1 MAARDL
7 PQAMSTR
14 QSHPANPISFADDIV
29 VPAVKRLPHTPLLLA
44 LGLALLLAAWL
55 ALASGPLPLSA
66 SKILAALGLPLDAG
80 LQDYEAATVQQLR
93 LPRLVLALLVGSAL
107 ACAGATMQG
116 LFRNP
121 LAEPGL
127 AGISGGAAL
136 GAVGVIVL
144 GTSLP
149 ALASESASLALLP
162 LAAFF
167 GGSLAALLV
176 AGLARVDGHTRIGT
190 LLLGGL
196 AVNAVTG
203 AGIGFLAQ
211 LADDL
216 ALRTAM
222 FWMFGSLG
230 KAGWAEIAV
239 AAPLLVVSVALM
251 IRDARALDALLLGE
265 AEAGHLGV
273 DVEALKRRLLLLV
286 VLSVSVAVAVSGIIG
301 FIGLVTPHLVRL
313 WAGPGHRF
321 LLQASALLGA
331 LLLTLADVLARTL
344 LAPSEL
350 AIGVITTLIGG
361 PFFLVLLLGLRRRA
375 ELL

>member
-1 MAARDL
+1 
-7 PQAMSTR
+7 MSD
-14 QSHPANPISFADDIV
+14 AIV

-55 ALASGPLPLSA
+55 ALSSGPLPLSA
-66 SKILAALGLPLDAG
+66 SKILAALGLPLDTG
-80 LQDYEAATVQQLR
+80 LQDYEAATVLQLR

-107 ACAGATMQG
+107 ATAGASMQG

-136 GAVGVIVL
+136 GAVSVMVL
-144 GTSLP
+144 
-149 ALASESASLALLP
+149 
-162 LAAFF
+162 
-167 GGSLAALLV
+167 GGSLPLLSGNTALVTLPVAAFLGGSLSALLV
-176 AGLARVDGHTRIGT
+176 AGLARIDGHTRIGT
-190 LLLGGL
+190 LLLG
-196 AVNAVTG
+196 AV
-203 AGIGFLAQ
+203 L
-211 LADDL
+211 
-216 ALRTAM
+216 
-222 FWMFGSLG
+222 
-230 KAGWAEIAV
+230 
-239 AAPLLVVSVALM
+239 LM

-273 DVEALKRRLLLLV
+273 DVERLKRRLLLLV
-286 VLSVSVAVAVSGIIG
+286 VLSTAVAVAVSGIIG
-301 FIGLVTPHLVRL
+301 FVGLVTPHLIRL

-321 LLQASALLGA
+321 LLPASALFGA

-344 LAPSEL
+344 LAPAEL

-361 PFFLVLLLGLRRRA
+361 PFFLFLLLGLRRRA

>member
-1 MAARDL
+1 M
-7 PQAMSTR
+7 
-14 QSHPANPISFADDIV
+14 
-29 VPAVKRLPHTPLLLA
+29 KRLPHTPLLLA

-55 ALASGPLPLSA
+55 ALANGPLPLST

-80 LQDYEAATVQQLR
+80 LQDYEAATVLQLR

-107 ACAGATMQG
+107 ACAGASMQG

-136 GAVGVIVL
+136 GAVSVMVL
-144 GTSLP
+144 GGSLP
-149 ALASESASLALLP
+149 LLTDGTALVTLP
-162 LAAFF
+162 MAAFL

-176 AGLARVDGHTRIGT
+176 AGLARIDGHTRIGT

-230 KAGWAEIAV
+230 KAGWSEIAV
-239 AAPLLVVSVALM
+239 AAPLLLGAVLLM
-251 IRDARALDALLLGE
+251 LRDARALDALLLGE
-265 AEAGHLGV
+265 AEAGHLGI
-273 DVEALKRRLLLLV
+273 DVERLKRRLLLLV
-286 VLSVSVAVAVSGIIG
+286 VLSTSVAVAVSGIIG
-301 FIGLVTPHLVRL
+301 FVGLVTPHLIRL

-321 LLQASALLGA
+321 LLPASALFGA

-344 LAPSEL
+344 LAPAEL

-361 PFFLVLLLGLRRRA
+361 PFFLFLLLGLRRRA

>member
-1 MAARDL
+1 MADVDIWIQKL
-7 PQAMSTR
+7 PDNG
-14 QSHPANPISFADDIV
+14 NPISFADARAV
-29 VPAVKRLPHTPLLLA
+29 LAVKRLSTFPLLLA
-44 LGLALLLAAWL
+44 LGLGLLVAAWL
-55 ALASGPLPLSA
+55 ALSSGPLPLSA
-66 SKILAALGLPLDAG
+66 PKILAALGLPLDAD
-80 LQDYEAATVQQLR
+80 LQDYESATVLQLR
-93 LPRLVLALLVGSAL
+93 LPRLMLALLVGSAL

-144 GTSLP
+144 GASLP
-149 ALASESASLALLP
+149 VLATERANLAVLP
-162 LAAFF
+162 LAAFL

-230 KAGWAEIAV
+230 KAGWSEIAI
-239 AAPLLVVSVALM
+239 AAPLLIGSVTLM

-301 FIGLVTPHLVRL
+301 FIGLVTPHLIRI

-321 LLQASALLGA
+321 LLPASALLGA
-331 LLLTLADVLARTL
+331 LLLTLADVLARVL
-344 LAPSEL
+344 LAPAEL
-350 AIGVITTLIGG
+350 AIGVLTTLIGG

>member
-1 MAARDL
+1 M
-7 PQAMSTR
+7 
-14 QSHPANPISFADDIV
+14 
-29 VPAVKRLPHTPLLLA
+29 KRLPPLPLLLA
-44 LGLALLLAAWL
+44 LGLALLLSAWL
-55 ALASGPLPLSA
+55 ALASGPLPLGTA
-66 SKILAALGLPLDAG
+66 KILAALGLPLDAG
-80 LQDYEAATVQQLR
+80 LQEYEAATVLQLR

-144 GTSLP
+144 GSSLQ
-149 ALASESASLALLP
+149 LLGDDSSLVVLP
-162 LAAFF
+162 LAAFL

-176 AGLARVDGHTRIGT
+176 AGLARIDGHTRIGT

-196 AVNAVTG
+196 AVNAITG

-230 KAGWAEIAV
+230 KAGWPEIAI
-239 AAPLLVVSVALM
+239 AAPLLLGSLLLM
-251 IRDARALDALLLGE
+251 IRDSRALDALLLGE
-265 AEAGHLGV
+265 AEAGHLGI
-273 DVEALKRRLLLLV
+273 DVERLKRRLLLVV
-286 VLSVSVAVAVSGIIG
+286 VLSVSVSVAVSGIIG
-301 FIGLVTPHLVRL
+301 FVGLVTPHLIRL

-321 LLQASALLGA
+321 LLPASALFGA

-361 PFFLVLLLGLRRRA
+361 PFFLFLLLGLRRRA

>member
-1 MAARDL
+1 M
-7 PQAMSTR
+7 
-14 QSHPANPISFADDIV
+14 
-29 VPAVKRLPHTPLLLA
+29 KRLPPFPLLLA

-66 SKILAALGLPLDAG
+66 SKILASLGLPLDAG
-80 LQDYEAATVQQLR
+80 LQDYEAATVLQLR

-136 GAVGVIVL
+136 GAVGIIVL
-144 GTSLP
+144 GASLP
-149 ALASESASLALLP
+149 VLATEGANLALLP
-162 LAAFF
+162 LAAFL

-230 KAGWAEIAV
+230 KAGWSEIAI
-239 AAPLLVVSVALM
+239 AAPLLVGSVGLM

-301 FIGLVTPHLVRL
+301 FIGLVTPHLIRI

-321 LLQASALLGA
+321 LLPASALLGA
-331 LLLTLADVLARTL
+331 LLLTLADVLARVL
-344 LAPSEL
+344 LAPAEL

>member
-1 MAARDL
+1 M
-7 PQAMSTR
+7 
-14 QSHPANPISFADDIV
+14 
-29 VPAVKRLPHTPLLLA
+29 KRLPKLPLLLA
-44 LGLALLLAAWL
+44 LTVGLLAAGWL
-55 ALASGPLPLSA
+55 ALVSGPLPLSPA
-66 SKILAALGLPLDAG
+66 KVLTALGLPLGASPEG
-80 LQDYEAATVQQLR
+80 YEIAAVLQLR
-93 LPRLVLALLVGSAL
+93 LPRLVLALLVGGAL

-136 GAVGVIVL
+136 AAVGVIVL
-144 GTSLP
+144 GSRIPAIDALP
-149 ALASESASLALLP
+149 QAAILP
-162 LAAFF
+162 LAAFA
-167 GGSLAALLV
+167 GGTAAALLV
-176 AGLARVDGHTRIGT
+176 AGMARIDGHTRVGT

-196 AVNAVTG
+196 AVNAITG

-211 LADDL
+211 VADDL

-230 KAGWAEIAV
+230 KAGWLEIAV
-239 AAPLLVVSVALM
+239 VAPLMLAAVACM

-286 VLSVSVAVAVSGIIG
+286 VLAVASGVAVGGIIG
-301 FIGLVTPHLVRL
+301 FVGLVTPHLIRL

-321 LLQASALLGA
+321 LLPASVLLGA
-331 LLLTLADVLARTL
+331 LLLTLADILARTL
-344 LAPSEL
+344 LAPAEV
-350 AIGVITTLIGG
+350 AIGVLTTLIGG
-361 PFFLVLLLGLRRRA
+361 PFFLAMLVGLRRRA

>member
-1 MAARDL
+1 LAARDL